1 MGLFDK
7 LLTPDGTHWS
17 GNRVFW
23 KIDPDTGELVEAT
36 ADEFAVDGPGDEVA
50 EQASSVSVD
59 GPKPDIKVATVAKI
73 LGCSPKTVHR
83 LCNEGRLSFHWVGK
97 RRKFRITDLEE
108 FWVDQRQNA
117 TYRERL
123 RRTLAAARLSKSEQ
137 TNANK
142 GSRARKAVSSEESK
156 ELTVDEI
163 RALCRR

>member
-36 ADEFAVDGPGDEVA
+36 ADEFA
-50 EQASSVSVD
+50 VD

-123 RRTLAAARLSKSEQ
+123 LRKLAAARLSKSDE

-156 ELTVDEI
+156 ELTVEEI